1 MGNRMTTE
9 VKKTITAV
17 DKSTKAISKSAADLL
32 KVATELSGLV
42 ETSEALAFDIE
53 AKSAELAAIDT
64 KISEEER
71 KAKAELVLRVLENE
85 DGVLDKLLKARGLA
99 KIEVAEVS
107 KLTKDLETAIA
118 DNAEAIDAAV
128 KAAETGLRIAASAEK
143 SKLESEH
150 AVATATLTAN
160 NSSLE
165 NRIQFLT
172 ESNASLKDM
181 LDNEREARVTMSQTQ
196 SQPVVNVNSGK

>member
-1 MGNRMTTE
+1 MNTQ

-42 ETSEALAFDIE
+42 GTSEELAFDIE
-53 AKSAELAAIDT
+53 SKSSELAAIET

-71 KAKAELVLRVLENE
+71 KAKAELNLRILENE
-85 DGVLDKLLKARGLA
+85 EQILDKLLKSRGLA
-99 KIEVAEVS
+99 KVADNEV
-107 KLTKDLETAIA
+107 KQMLKDLETAQS
-118 DNAEAIDAAV
+118 DNADAIDAAV

-143 SKLESEH
+143 GKLTSEH

-160 NSSLE
+160 ASSLE
-165 NRIQFLT
+165 SRIAFLV
-172 ESNASLKDM
+172 ESNTSLKDM
-181 LDNEREARVTMSQTQ
+181 LDAERTARVTMSQTQ

>member
-1 MGNRMTTE
+1 MTTE

-53 AKSAELAAIDT
+53 SKSADLAAIDT

-71 KAKAELVLRVLENE
+71 KAKAELALRILENE
-85 DGVLDKLLKARGLA
+85 DVTLDKLLKARGLA
-99 KIEVAEVS
+99 KVEVVEVAR
-107 KLTKDLETAIA
+107 LTKELETAEA
-118 DNAEAIDAAV
+118 DNAEAIVAAV
-128 KAAETGLRIAASAEK
+128 KAAETSLQIAASAAK

-150 AVATATLTAN
+150 AVSTATLTAD
-160 NSSLE
+160 NSSLQ
-165 NRIQFLT
+165 NRIEFLT
-172 ESNASLKDM
+172 ENNASLKAM
-181 LDNEREARVTMSQTQ
+181 LDSEREARVTMSQTQ